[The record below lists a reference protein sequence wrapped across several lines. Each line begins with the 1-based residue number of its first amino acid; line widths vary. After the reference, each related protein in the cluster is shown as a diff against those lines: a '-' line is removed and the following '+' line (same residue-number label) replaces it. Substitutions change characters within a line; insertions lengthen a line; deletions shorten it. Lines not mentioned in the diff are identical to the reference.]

1 MDTVTVDCYNTQA
14 STYADRYEAA
24 DMSALHQ
31 LLLRYLPPRCRVLE
45 IGCGSGRDAAFLL
58 SHGYDVTATDA
69 SASMLALAAQRHPE
83 LTSRLHLLSFPL
95 SLGGERAGHAL
106 YRDEGSG
113 TVVRVDSLTRH
124 TAHGAPSSF
133 SAILSVAMVMHL
145 TDPEL
150 RECAAQWRDL
160 VEDEGVL
167 VISASTGRKGLVQ
180 LREDTG
186 RLYCERTPDE
196 LLGVFE
202 QAGFTCIATHPLS
215 DLLNRDIQW
224 TVLILRASPGR
235 RG

>member
-1 MDTVTVDCYNTQA
+1 MDSVTVNRYNCHA
-14 STYADRYEAA
+14 ADYVALYEGA
-24 DMSALHQ
+24 DMSTLHR

-69 SASMLALAAQRHPE
+69 SPSMLTLAAQHHPE
-83 LTSRLHLLSFPL
+83 LTSRLHLLAFPTSTTKPFDL
-95 SLGGERAGHAL
+95 AQGRQPNNSTTAPQAL
-106 YRDEGSG
+106 
-113 TVVRVDSLTRH
+113 
-124 TAHGAPSSF
+124 F
-133 SAILSVAMVMHL
+133 NAILSFAMVMHL

-160 VEDEGVL
+160 IEDEGVL
-167 VISASTGRKGLVQ
+167 VISASTGRPGLVQ

-196 LLGVFE
+196 LLAVFKH
-202 QAGFTCIATHPLS
+202 AGFTCIATHPLS
-215 DLLNRDIQW
+215 DLLKRDIQW

>member
-1 MDTVTVDCYNTQA
+1 MDSVTVNCYNTQA
-14 STYADRYEAA
+14 ATYADRYEAA

-31 LLLRYLPPRCRVLE
+31 FLLRHLPERCRVLE

-58 SHGYDVTATDA
+58 AHGYDVTATDA
-69 SASMLALAAQRHPE
+69 SPSMLALAVQRHPE
-83 LTSRLHLLSFPL
+83 LASRLHLLSFPL
-95 SLGGERAGHAL
+95 SLGGERAG
-106 YRDEGSG
+106 
-113 TVVRVDSLTRH
+113 VRVDSLTRH
-124 TAHGAPSSF
+124 TAQGAPSSF
-133 SAILSVAMVMHL
+133 PAILSVAMVMHL
-145 TDPEL
+145 TNPEL
-150 RECAAQWRDL
+150 RECAVQWRDL

-167 VISASTGRKGLVQ
+167 VISASTGRPGLVQ

-196 LLGVFE
+196 LLKVFE

-224 TVLILRASPGR
+224 TVLILRALPGR

>member
-1 MDTVTVDCYNTQA
+1 MDSVTVDRYNCHA
-14 STYADRYEAA
+14 ADYVALYEAA
-24 DMSALHQ
+24 DMSTLHR
-31 LLLRYLPPRCRVLE
+31 LLLHYLPARCRILE

-69 SASMLALAAQRHPE
+69 SPAMLTLAAQRHPE
-83 LTSRLHLLSFPL
+83 LASRLHLLSFPL

-113 TVVRVDSLTRH
+113 TGVRVDSLTRH
-124 TAHGAPSSF
+124 TAHGAPNSF
-133 SAILSVAMVMHL
+133 PAIFSVAMVMHL
-145 TDPEL
+145 TDAEL
-150 RECAAQWRDL
+150 RECAVQWRDL

-167 VISASTGRKGLVQ
+167 VISASTGRPGLVQ

-196 LLGVFE
+196 LLKVFE
-202 QAGFTCIATHPLS
+202 QAGFTCITTHPLS

>member
-1 MDTVTVDCYNTQA
+1 MDSVTVDRYNCHA
-14 STYADRYEAA
+14 ADYVALYEGA
-24 DMSALHQ
+24 DMSTLHR
-31 LLLRYLPPRCRVLE
+31 LLLRYLPERCRVLE

-58 SHGYDVTATDA
+58 AHGYDVTATDA
-69 SASMLALAAQRHPE
+69 SPSMLNLAAQRHPE
-83 LTSRLHLLSFPL
+83 LASRLHLLSFPTSTTKQPNPSTL
-95 SLGGERAGHAL
+95 LRAGN
-106 YRDEGSG
+106 S
-113 TVVRVDSLTRH
+113 T
-124 TAHGAPSSF
+124 TAPQAPYT
-133 SAILSVAMVMHL
+133 AILSVAMVMHL
-145 TDPEL
+145 TDAEL

-167 VISASTGRKGLVQ
+167 VISASTGRPGLVQ

-186 RLYCERTPDE
+186 RLYCERTPEE
-196 LLGVFE
+196 LLAMFK

>member
-1 MDTVTVDCYNTQA
+1 MDSVTLDCYNTQA
-14 STYADRYEAA
+14 ATYADRYEAA
-24 DMSALHQ
+24 DMSALHR
-31 LLLRYLPPRCRVLE
+31 LLLRHLPERCRVLE

-69 SASMLALAAQRHPE
+69 SPAMLTLAAQHHPE
-83 LTSRLHLLSFPL
+83 LASRLHLLSFPYSL
-95 SLGGERAGHAL
+95 SLGGERAG
-106 YRDEGSG
+106 
-113 TVVRVDSLTRH
+113 VRVDFTPLTTQQPSNST
-124 TAHGAPSSF
+124 TAPQAPYA
-133 SAILSVAMVMHL
+133 AILSVAMVMHL
-145 TDPEL
+145 TDAEL

-186 RLYCERTPDE
+186 RLYCERTPEE
-196 LLGVFE
+196 LLAVFT
-202 QAGFTCIATHPLS
+202 QAGFNCIATHQLA

-224 TVLILRASPGR
+224 TVLILRAKPGR